1 MILFNEKI
9 MSQKYSIIRFT
20 IFFISGILFKD
31 YFNFT
36 VTSYFIRNYLIF
48 YIFFLIFYPR
58 KYFSSIL
65 SGLIVFFFTFFLG
78 IYYKN
83 IDDNDHEKDLETFE
97 YNKKYCCI
105 SMQTKLLDHEYD
117 KCIFALKTVKNGDKW
132 EEINDFIKIQI
143 FFKDTDEL
151 QPYKINYG
159 DIFLISGKLQ
169 LIESTQNP
177 YEFDFKKRL
186 QQEYIYFNDY
196 VPIYNCKLIRNSPY
210 NKLLAFIENCRFF
223 LNKQLF
229 KHIPQDDNIKGI
241 ISSMILGDKSNLTTL
256 VKEAYQK
263 TGVAHILAIS
273 GLHTVLIFAIIIWIL
288 SLFFQS
294 AKFDLFKKIIAII
307 FLYFYAIITGGNPP
321 VLRATLAITFITL
334 LNFFNKETPPIITLF
349 DSALL
354 LIILSPNIFY
364 SASFQISYSC
374 VLGILLFYKEF
385 YNIYKLL
392 YKEFYNIY
400 KLPKKLQASFI
411 QKIKI
416 KIFKIV
422 KDILIV
428 TFSTKLMLTP
438 LMIYYFHFHSSTLFN
453 FLINLIVIMIFT
465 PMILALGF
473 LVIFFSFFNSLSQIL
488 SSVLSFVVEKMN
500 EIVVLFF
507 KIPYASYTNIVWDLY
522 DIFLFYSIVCF
533 FYLAIKY
540 KKSIFIYVM
549 IAIGYLWMLKIF
561 NDDLTLI
568 NQDFCIE
575 YDVKPFTAKAYIR
588 GNKCLLQHNIP
599 EHMIDSIMKYKI
611 RPSLINYKI
620 DDINFDVKI

>member
-1 MILFNEKI
+1 

-36 VTSYFIRNYLIF
+36 VTSDFIRNYLIF

-58 KYFSSIL
+58 RYFSSIL
-65 SGLIVFFFTFFLG
+65 SGLIVFFFTFLLG

-83 IDDNDHEKDLETFE
+83 IDDNDHEKDLETLE
-97 YNKKYCCI
+97 DTKKYCCI

-117 KCIFALKTVKNGDKW
+117 KCIFTLKTVKNGDKW
-132 EEINDFIKIQI
+132 EEINDFIKVQI
-143 FFKDTDEL
+143 FFKDSDEL

-159 DIFLISGKLQ
+159 DIFLISGNLQ
-169 LIESTQNP
+169 LIPSPKNP
-177 YEFDFKKRL
+177 FEFNFKKHL
-186 QQEYIYFNDY
+186 QKEYIYFNDW
-196 VPIYNCKLIRNSPY
+196 VFLSNCKLIKNNPL
-210 NKLLAFIENCRFF
+210 NLFLAFIENCRFH
-223 LNKQLF
+223 LNKNLLRN
-229 KHIPQDDNIKGI
+229 IPQDDNIRGI
-241 ISSMILGDKSNLTTL
+241 LLAMFLGDKSKLTPQ
-256 VKEAYQK
+256 VQEAYQK
-263 TGVAHILAIS
+263 TGIGHILTIS
-273 GLHTVLIFAIIIWIL
+273 GLHCALVFTIIIMFL
-288 SLFFQS
+288 SLFLRA
-294 AKFDLFKKIIAII
+294 AKFDILKKIIALILI
-307 FLYFYAIITGGNPP
+307 FYYAAITGMNPP
-321 VLRATLAITFITL
+321 VLRVILAITFITL
-334 LNFFNKETPPIITLF
+334 LSFFNNKTQSIIILF
-349 DSALL
+349 NSALL

-364 SASFQISYSC
+364 SASFQMSYSS

-385 YNIYKLL
+385 YNIYKL
-392 YKEFYNIY
+392 
-400 KLPKKLQASFI
+400 PKKPQASFI

-416 KIFKIV
+416 KIFKVV

-428 TFSTKLMLTP
+428 TFSIKLTLPP
-438 LMIYYFHFHSSTLFN
+438 LMIYYFHFFTLCD
-453 FLINLIVIMIFT
+453 FLINPIVITIFT

-473 LVIFFSFFNSLSQIL
+473 LVIFSSFFNSLSQIL
-488 SSVLSFVVEKMN
+488 SSVLSFVVENMN
-500 EIVVLFF
+500 KIVVLFF
-507 KIPYASYTNIVWDLY
+507 KIPYVSYTNIAWDLY

-549 IAIGYLWMLKIF
+549 IAIGYLWVLKIF
-561 NDDLTLI
+561 NDDLTFI

-599 EHMIDSIMKYKI
+599 EYKINPIMEHNI

-620 DDINFDVKI
+620 DDIIFDVKI

>member
-20 IFFISGILFKD
+20 ISFISGILFKD

-65 SGLIVFFFTFFLG
+65 SGLIVFFFTFLLG

-97 YNKKYCCI
+97 DTKKYCCI

-132 EEINDFIKIQI
+132 EDINDFIKVQI
-143 FFKDTDEL
+143 FFKDSDEL
-151 QPYKINYG
+151 HPYKINYG
-159 DIFLISGKLQ
+159 DIFLISGNLKL
-169 LIESTQNP
+169 IPSPKNP
-177 YEFDFKKRL
+177 FEFNFKKHL
-186 QQEYIYFNDY
+186 QKEYIYFNDL
-196 VPIYNCKLIRNSPY
+196 VFLSNCKLIKNNPL
-210 NKLLAFIENCRFF
+210 NHFLAFIENCRFS
-223 LNKQLF
+223 LNKKLF
-229 KHIPQDDNIKGI
+229 KNIPQDDNIRGI
-241 ISSMILGDKSNLTTL
+241 LLAMFLGDKSKLTPQL
-256 VKEAYQK
+256 QEAYQK
-263 TGVAHILAIS
+263 TGIGHILAIS
-273 GLHTVLIFAIIIWIL
+273 GLHCVLVFTIIIMFL
-288 SLFFQS
+288 SLFLR
-294 AKFDLFKKIIAII
+294 ATKFDIFKKIIALTFI
-307 FLYFYAIITGGNPP
+307 FYYAAITGRDPP

-334 LNFFNKETPPIITLF
+334 LSFFNNKIQPIIILF
-349 DSALL
+349 NSVLL

-364 SASFQISYSC
+364 SASFQMSYFC
-374 VLGILLFYKEF
+374 VLGILLFYK
-385 YNIYKLL
+385 K
-392 YKEFYNIY
+392 FYNIY

-416 KIFKIV
+416 KFFKVV
-422 KDILIV
+422 KHTLII
-428 TFSTKLMLTP
+428 TMSTKLILTP
-438 LMIYYFHFHSSTLFN
+438 LMIYYFHSFALFN
-453 FLINLIVIMIFT
+453 FLINLIVITIFT

-488 SSVLSFVVEKMN
+488 SSVLSFVVENMN
-500 EIVVLFF
+500 EIVVLFS
-507 KIPYASYTNIVWDLY
+507 KIPYASYTNIAWDLY

-540 KKSIFIYVM
+540 KKSIFIYV
-549 IAIGYLWMLKIF
+549 IIVIGYLWMLKIF
-561 NDDLTLI
+561 NDDLTFI

-599 EHMIDSIMKYKI
+599 EYMIDSIMKYKI

-620 DDINFDVKI
+620 EDIVFDVKI

>member
-1 MILFNEKI
+1 MP
-9 MSQKYSIIRFT
+9 QKYSIVRFT

-36 VTSYFIRNYLIF
+36 VTSGFIRNYLIF
-48 YIFFLIFYPR
+48 YIFFLFFYPR

-65 SGLIVFFFTFFLG
+65 SGLIVFFFTFLLG

-83 IDDNDHEKDLETFE
+83 IDDNDHEKDLETLE
-97 YNKKYCCI
+97 DTKKYCCI

-117 KCIFALKTVKNGDKW
+117 KCIFLLKAVKNGDKW
-132 EEINDFIKIQI
+132 ENINDFIKIQI
-143 FFKDTDEL
+143 FLNDIDEL
-151 QPYKINYG
+151 QSYKINYG
-159 DIFLISGKLQ
+159 DVFKISGKLQ

-177 YEFDFKKRL
+177 YEFDFKKQL

-196 VPIYNCKLIRNSPY
+196 VPIYNCKLIRNDPY
-210 NKLLAFIENCRFF
+210 NKLLAFVENCRFF

-229 KHIPQDDNIKGI
+229 KHIPQDDNIRGI
-241 ISSMILGDKSNLTTL
+241 ISSMILGDKSNLTPL

-263 TGVAHILAIS
+263 TGVVHILAIS
-273 GLHTVLIFAIIIWIL
+273 GLHTVLIFAIIIWIS
-288 SLFFQS
+288 SLFFHS
-294 AKFDLFKKIIAII
+294 AKFDLFKKIIALTFI
-307 FLYFYAIITGGNPP
+307 FYYAAITGMNPP

-364 SASFQISYSC
+364 SASFQMSYFC
-374 VLGILLFYKEF
+374 VLGILLFYK
-385 YNIYKLL
+385 K
-392 YKEFYNIY
+392 FYNIY

-416 KIFKIV
+416 KFFKIV
-422 KDILIV
+422 KDTLII
-428 TFSTKLMLTP
+428 TMSTKLTLTP
-438 LMIYYFHFHSSTLFN
+438 LMIYYFHSFTLFN
-453 FLINLIVIMIFT
+453 FLINLIVITIFT

-473 LVIFFSFFNSLSQIL
+473 LVIFFSFLNSFSQLL
-488 SSVLSFVVEKMN
+488 SSFLSFVVENMN
-500 EIVVLFF
+500 GIVVLFF

-568 NQDFCIE
+568 NQNFCIE
-575 YDVKPFTAKAYIR
+575 YDVKPFTVKAYIR

>member
-31 YFNFT
+31 FFNFT
-36 VTSYFIRNYLIF
+36 VTSNFIRNYLIF

-65 SGLIVFFFTFFLG
+65 SGLIVFFFTFLLG

-97 YNKKYCCI
+97 DTKKYCCI
-105 SMQTKLLDHEYD
+105 SLQTKLLDHEYD
-117 KCIFALKTVKNGDKW
+117 KCIFALKTVKNGDKC
-132 EEINDFIKIQI
+132 ENINDFIKIQI
-143 FFKDTDEL
+143 FFNDSDEL

-159 DIFLISGKLQ
+159 DIFLISGNLKL
-169 LIESTQNP
+169 IPSPKNP
-177 YEFDFKKRL
+177 FEFNFKKHL
-186 QQEYIYFNDY
+186 QKEYIYFNDW
-196 VPIYNCKLIRNSPY
+196 VFLSNCKFIKNNPLNRF
-210 NKLLAFIENCRFF
+210 LAFIENCRFS
-223 LNKQLF
+223 LNKKLL
-229 KHIPQDDNIKGI
+229 KNIPQDDNIRGI
-241 ISSMILGDKSNLTTL
+241 LLAMFLGDKSKLTPQL
-256 VKEAYQK
+256 QEAYQK
-263 TGVAHILAIS
+263 TSIGHILAIS
-273 GLHTVLIFAIIIWIL
+273 GLHCVLVFTIIIMFL
-288 SLFFQS
+288 SLFLRA
-294 AKFDLFKKIIAII
+294 AKFDIFKKIIALI
-307 FLYFYAIITGGNPP
+307 FIFYYAAITGRDPP

-334 LNFFNKETPPIITLF
+334 LSFFNNKTQPIIILF
-349 DSALL
+349 NSVLL

-364 SASFQISYSC
+364 SASFQMSYSC

-416 KIFKIV
+416 KFFKIV
-422 KDILIV
+422 KDTLIV
-428 TFSTKLMLTP
+428 TMSTKLTSTP
-438 LMIYYFHFHSSTLFN
+438 LIIYYFHSFTLFD
-453 FLINLIVIMIFT
+453 FLINLIVITIFT

-488 SSVLSFVVEKMN
+488 SSVLSFVVENMN
-500 EIVVLFF
+500 EIVVLFS
-507 KIPYASYTNIVWDLY
+507 KIPYASYTNIAWDLY

-540 KKSIFIYVM
+540 KKSIFIYVI

-561 NDDLTLI
+561 NDDLTFI

-620 DDINFDVKI
+620 DDIVFDVKI

>member
-1 MILFNEKI
+1 

-36 VTSYFIRNYLIF
+36 VTSDFIRNYLIF

-58 KYFSSIL
+58 RYFSSIL
-65 SGLIVFFFTFFLG
+65 SGLIVFFFTFLLG

-83 IDDNDHEKDLETFE
+83 IDDNDHEKDLETLE
-97 YNKKYCCI
+97 DTKKYCCI

-117 KCIFALKTVKNGDKW
+117 KCIFTLKTVKNGDKW
-132 EEINDFIKIQI
+132 EEINDFIKVQI
-143 FFKDTDEL
+143 FFKDSDEL

-159 DIFLISGKLQ
+159 DIFLISGNLQ
-169 LIESTQNP
+169 LIPSPKNP
-177 YEFDFKKRL
+177 FEFNFKKHL
-186 QQEYIYFNDY
+186 QKEYIYFNDW
-196 VPIYNCKLIRNSPY
+196 VFLSNCKLIKNNPL
-210 NKLLAFIENCRFF
+210 NLFLAFIENCRFH
-223 LNKQLF
+223 LNKNLL
-229 KHIPQDDNIKGI
+229 KNIPQDDNIRGI
-241 ISSMILGDKSNLTTL
+241 LLAMFLGDKSKLTPQ
-256 VKEAYQK
+256 VQEAYQK
-263 TGVAHILAIS
+263 TGIGHILTIS
-273 GLHTVLIFAIIIWIL
+273 GLHCALVFTIIIMFL
-288 SLFFQS
+288 SLFLRA
-294 AKFDLFKKIIAII
+294 AKFDILKKIIALILI
-307 FLYFYAIITGGNPP
+307 FYYAAITGMNPP
-321 VLRATLAITFITL
+321 VLRAILAITFITL
-334 LNFFNKETPPIITLF
+334 LSFFNNKTQSIIILF
-349 DSALL
+349 NSALL

-364 SASFQISYSC
+364 SASFQMSYSS

-385 YNIYKLL
+385 YNIYKL
-392 YKEFYNIY
+392 
-400 KLPKKLQASFI
+400 PKKPQDSFI

-416 KIFKIV
+416 KIFKVV

-428 TFSTKLMLTP
+428 TFSIKLTLPP
-438 LMIYYFHFHSSTLFN
+438 LMIYYFHFFTLCDL
-453 FLINLIVIMIFT
+453 LINPIVITIFT

-473 LVIFFSFFNSLSQIL
+473 LVIFSSFFNSLSQIL
-488 SSVLSFVVEKMN
+488 SSVLSFVVENMN
-500 EIVVLFF
+500 KIVVLFF
-507 KIPYASYTNIVWDLY
+507 KIPYVSYTNIAWDLY

-549 IAIGYLWMLKIF
+549 IAIGYLWVLKIF
-561 NDDLTLI
+561 NDDLTFI

-599 EHMIDSIMKYKI
+599 EYKINPIMEHNI

-620 DDINFDVKI
+620 DDIFFDVKI

>member
-1 MILFNEKI
+1 

-20 IFFISGILFKD
+20 ISFISGILFKD

-36 VTSYFIRNYLIF
+36 VTSDFIRNYLIF

-65 SGLIVFFFTFFLG
+65 SGLIVFFFTFLLG

-97 YNKKYCCI
+97 DTKKYCCI

-132 EEINDFIKIQI
+132 EDINDFIKVQI
-143 FFKDTDEL
+143 FFKDSDEL
-151 QPYKINYG
+151 HPYKINYG
-159 DIFLISGKLQ
+159 DIFLISGNLQ
-169 LIESTQNP
+169 SIPSPKNP
-177 YEFDFKKRL
+177 FEFNFKKHL
-186 QQEYIYFNDY
+186 QKEYIYFNDL
-196 VPIYNCKLIRNSPY
+196 VFLSNCKLIKNNPL
-210 NKLLAFIENCRFF
+210 NHFLAFIENCRFS
-223 LNKQLF
+223 LNKNLL
-229 KHIPQDDNIKGI
+229 KNIPQDDNIRGI
-241 ISSMILGDKSNLTTL
+241 LLAMFLGDKSKLTPQL
-256 VKEAYQK
+256 QEAYQK
-263 TGVAHILAIS
+263 TGIGHILAIS
-273 GLHTVLIFAIIIWIL
+273 GLHCVLVFTIIIMFL
-288 SLFFQS
+288 SLFLRA
-294 AKFDLFKKIIAII
+294 AKFDIFKKIIALSFI
-307 FLYFYAIITGGNPP
+307 FYYAAITGRDPP

-334 LNFFNKETPPIITLF
+334 LSFFNNKIQPIIILF
-349 DSALL
+349 NSVLL

-364 SASFQISYSC
+364 SASFQMSYFC
-374 VLGILLFYKEF
+374 VLGILLFYK
-385 YNIYKLL
+385 K
-392 YKEFYNIY
+392 FYNIY

-416 KIFKIV
+416 KFFKVV
-422 KDILIV
+422 KHTLII
-428 TFSTKLMLTP
+428 TMSTKLILTP
-438 LMIYYFHFHSSTLFN
+438 LMIYYFHSFALFN
-453 FLINLIVIMIFT
+453 FLINLIVITIFT

-488 SSVLSFVVEKMN
+488 SSVLSFVVENMN
-500 EIVVLFF
+500 EIVVLFS
-507 KIPYASYTNIVWDLY
+507 KIPYASYTNIAWDLY

-540 KKSIFIYVM
+540 KKSIFIYV
-549 IAIGYLWMLKIF
+549 IIVIGYLWMLKIF
-561 NDDLTLI
+561 NDDLTFI

-575 YDVKPFTAKAYIR
+575 YDVKPFTVKAYIR
-588 GNKCLLQHNIP
+588 GNKCLLQHNIS

-620 DDINFDVKI
+620 DDIVFDVKI

>member
-1 MILFNEKI
+1 M
-9 MSQKYSIIRFT
+9 
-20 IFFISGILFKD
+20 
-31 YFNFT
+31 
-36 VTSYFIRNYLIF
+36 IF

-65 SGLIVFFFTFFLG
+65 SGLIVFFFIFFLG

-97 YNKKYCCI
+97 DTKKYYCI

-132 EEINDFIKIQI
+132 EEINDFIKVQI
-143 FFKDTDEL
+143 FFKDSDEL
-151 QPYKINYG
+151 HPYKINYG
-159 DIFLISGKLQ
+159 DIFLISGNLQ
-169 LIESTQNP
+169 LIESPQNP
-177 YEFDFKKRL
+177 YEFDFKKQL
-186 QQEYIYFNDY
+186 QQEYIYFNDL
-196 VPIYNCKLIRNSPY
+196 VFLSNCKLIKNNPLNRF
-210 NKLLAFIENCRFF
+210 LAFIENCRFS
-223 LNKQLF
+223 LNKKLL
-229 KHIPQDDNIKGI
+229 KNIPQDDNIRGI
-241 ISSMILGDKSNLTTL
+241 LLAMFLGDKSKLTSQ
-256 VKEAYQK
+256 VQEAYQK
-263 TGVAHILAIS
+263 TGIGHILAIS
-273 GLHTVLIFAIIIWIL
+273 GLHCVLVFTIIIMFL
-288 SLFFQS
+288 SLFLRA
-294 AKFDLFKKIIAII
+294 AKFDIFKKIIALTFI
-307 FLYFYAIITGGNPP
+307 FYYAAITGRDPP

-334 LNFFNKETPPIITLF
+334 LSFFNNKTQPIIILF

-354 LIILSPNIFY
+354 LIMLSPNIFY
-364 SASFQISYSC
+364 SASFQMSYSC

-416 KIFKIV
+416 KIFKVV

-428 TFSTKLMLTP
+428 TFSTKLTLTP
-438 LMIYYFHFHSSTLFN
+438 LMIYYFHFYSSTLFN
-453 FLINLIVIMIFT
+453 FLINLIVITIFT

-488 SSVLSFVVEKMN
+488 SSVLSFVVENMN

-507 KIPYASYTNIVWDLY
+507 KIPYASYTNIAWDLY

-540 KKSIFIYVM
+540 KKSIFIYVI

-561 NDDLTLI
+561 NDDLTFI

-620 DDINFDVKI
+620 DDIVFDVKI

>member
-1 MILFNEKI
+1 

-36 VTSYFIRNYLIF
+36 VTSDFIRNYLIF

-65 SGLIVFFFTFFLG
+65 SGLIVFFFTFLLG
-78 IYYKN
+78 NYYKN
-83 IDDNDHEKDLETFE
+83 IDDNDHEKDLETLE
-97 YNKKYCCI
+97 DTKKYCCI

-117 KCIFALKTVKNGDKW
+117 KCIFLLKAVKNGDKW

-143 FFKDTDEL
+143 SFNDIDEL
-151 QPYKINYG
+151 QSYKINYG
-159 DIFLISGKLQ
+159 DVFKISGKLQ
-169 LIESTQNP
+169 LIESPQNP
-177 YEFDFKKRL
+177 YEFDFKKQL

-210 NKLLAFIENCRFF
+210 NKLLAFIENCRFS
-223 LNKQLF
+223 LNKKLF
-229 KHIPQDDNIKGI
+229 KNIPQDDNIRGI
-241 ISSMILGDKSNLTTL
+241 LLAMFLGDKSKLTPQIQ
-256 VKEAYQK
+256 EAYQK

-273 GLHTVLIFAIIIWIL
+273 GLHCVLVFTIIIMFL
-288 SLFFQS
+288 SLFLRA
-294 AKFDLFKKIIAII
+294 AKFDIFKKIIALTFI
-307 FLYFYAIITGGNPP
+307 FYYAAITGMNPP

-334 LNFFNKETPPIITLF
+334 LSFFNKETPQIITLF

-364 SASFQISYSC
+364 SASFQMSYSC

-453 FLINLIVIMIFT
+453 FLINLIVITIFT

-488 SSVLSFVVEKMN
+488 SSVLFFVVENMN
-500 EIVVLFF
+500 EIVVFF
-507 KIPYASYTNIVWDLY
+507 SKIPYTSYTNIAWDLY

-549 IAIGYLWMLKIF
+549 IAIGYLWVLKIF
-561 NDDLTLI
+561 NDDLTFI

-599 EHMIDSIMKYKI
+599 EYKMNSIMKHKI
-611 RPSLINYKI
+611 MPSLINYKV
-620 DDINFDVKI
+620 DDISFEVI

>member
-1 MILFNEKI
+1 

-36 VTSYFIRNYLIF
+36 VTSNFIRNYLIF

-97 YNKKYCCI
+97 DTKKYCCI

-132 EEINDFIKIQI
+132 EEINDFIKVQI
-143 FFKDTDEL
+143 FFKDSDEL
-151 QPYKINYG
+151 HPYKINYG
-159 DIFLISGKLQ
+159 DIFLISGNLQ
-169 LIESTQNP
+169 SIPSPKNP
-177 YEFDFKKRL
+177 FEFNFKKHL
-186 QQEYIYFNDY
+186 QKEYIYFKDY
-196 VPIYNCKLIRNSPY
+196 VFLSNCKLIKNNPLNRF
-210 NKLLAFIENCRFF
+210 LAFIENCRFS
-223 LNKQLF
+223 LNKNLL
-229 KHIPQDDNIKGI
+229 KNIPQDDNIRGI
-241 ISSMILGDKSNLTTL
+241 LLAMFLGDKSKLTPQL
-256 VKEAYQK
+256 QEAYQK
-263 TGVAHILAIS
+263 TGIGHILAIS
-273 GLHTVLIFAIIIWIL
+273 GLHCVLVFTIIIMFL
-288 SLFFQS
+288 SLFLRA
-294 AKFDLFKKIIAII
+294 AKFDIFKKIIALSFI
-307 FLYFYAIITGGNPP
+307 FYYAAITGRDPP

-334 LNFFNKETPPIITLF
+334 LSFFNNKTQPIIILF

-354 LIILSPNIFY
+354 LIMLSPNIFY
-364 SASFQISYSC
+364 SASFQMSYSC

-416 KIFKIV
+416 KIFKVV

-428 TFSTKLMLTP
+428 TFSTKLTLTP

-453 FLINLIVIMIFT
+453 FLINLIVITIFT

-488 SSVLSFVVEKMN
+488 SSVLSFVVENMN

-575 YDVKPFTAKAYIR
+575 YDVKPFTAKAYIC

-620 DDINFDVKI
+620 DDIVFDVKI

>member
-1 MILFNEKI
+1 
-9 MSQKYSIIRFT
+9 MSRKYSIIRFT
-20 IFFISGILFKD
+20 MFFISGILFKD

-36 VTSYFIRNYLIF
+36 VTSDFIHNYLIF

-65 SGLIVFFFTFFLG
+65 SGLIVFFFTFLLG

-83 IDDNDHEKDLETFE
+83 IDDNDHEKDLETIE
-97 YNKKYCCI
+97 DTKKYCCI

-132 EEINDFIKIQI
+132 EEINDFIKVQI
-143 FFKDTDEL
+143 FFKDSDEL

-159 DIFLISGKLQ
+159 DIFLISGNLKL
-169 LIESTQNP
+169 IPSPKNP
-177 YEFDFKKRL
+177 FEFNFKKHL
-186 QQEYIYFNDY
+186 QKEYIYFNDY
-196 VPIYNCKLIRNSPY
+196 VFLSNCKLIKNNPLNRF
-210 NKLLAFIENCRFF
+210 LAFIENCRFS
-223 LNKQLF
+223 LNKKLF
-229 KHIPQDDNIKGI
+229 KNIPQDDNIRGI
-241 ISSMILGDKSNLTTL
+241 LLAMFLGDKSKLTPQL
-256 VKEAYQK
+256 QEAYQK
-263 TGVAHILAIS
+263 TGIGHILAIS
-273 GLHTVLIFAIIIWIL
+273 GLHCVLVFTIIIMFL
-288 SLFFQS
+288 SLFLR
-294 AKFDLFKKIIAII
+294 ATKFDIFKKIIALTFI
-307 FLYFYAIITGGNPP
+307 FYYAAITGMNPP

-334 LNFFNKETPPIITLF
+334 LNFFNNKTQPIIILF
-349 DSALL
+349 NSVLL

-364 SASFQISYSC
+364 SASFQMSYSC
-374 VLGILLFYKEF
+374 VLGILLF
-385 YNIYKLL
+385 

-416 KIFKIV
+416 KFFKIV
-422 KDILIV
+422 KDTLKV
-428 TFSTKLMLTP
+428 TFSTKLTLTP
-438 LMIYYFHFHSSTLFN
+438 LMIYYFHSFTLFN
-453 FLINLIVIMIFT
+453 FLINLIVITIFT

-488 SSVLSFVVEKMN
+488 SSVLSFVVENMN
-500 EIVVLFF
+500 GIVVLFF
-507 KIPYASYTNIVWDLY
+507 KIPYVSYTNIVWDLY

-549 IAIGYLWMLKIF
+549 IAIGYLWVLKIF

-568 NQDFCIE
+568 NQNFCIE
-575 YDVKPFTAKAYIR
+575 YDVKPFTVKAYIR

>member
-1 MILFNEKI
+1 

-20 IFFISGILFKD
+20 ISFISGILFKD

-36 VTSYFIRNYLIF
+36 VTSDFIRNYLIF

-65 SGLIVFFFTFFLG
+65 SGLIVFFFTFLLG

-97 YNKKYCCI
+97 DTKKYYCI

-132 EEINDFIKIQI
+132 EDINDFIKVQI
-143 FFKDTDEL
+143 FFKDSDEL
-151 QPYKINYG
+151 HPYKINYG
-159 DIFLISGKLQ
+159 DIFLISGNLQ
-169 LIESTQNP
+169 SIPSPKNP
-177 YEFDFKKRL
+177 FEFNFKKHL
-186 QQEYIYFNDY
+186 QKEYIYFNDL
-196 VPIYNCKLIRNSPY
+196 VFLSNCKLIKNNPL
-210 NKLLAFIENCRFF
+210 NHFLAFIENCRFS
-223 LNKQLF
+223 LNKNLL
-229 KHIPQDDNIKGI
+229 KNIPQDDNIRGI
-241 ISSMILGDKSNLTTL
+241 LLAMFLGDKSKLTPQL
-256 VKEAYQK
+256 QEAYQK
-263 TGVAHILAIS
+263 TGIGHILAIS
-273 GLHTVLIFAIIIWIL
+273 GLHCVLVFTIIIMFL
-288 SLFFQS
+288 SLFLRA
-294 AKFDLFKKIIAII
+294 AKFDIFKKIIALSFI
-307 FLYFYAIITGGNPP
+307 FYYAAITGRDPP

-334 LNFFNKETPPIITLF
+334 LSFFNNKIQPIIILF
-349 DSALL
+349 NSVLL

-364 SASFQISYSC
+364 SASFQMSYFC
-374 VLGILLFYKEF
+374 VLGILLFYK
-385 YNIYKLL
+385 K
-392 YKEFYNIY
+392 FYNIY

-416 KIFKIV
+416 KFFKVV
-422 KDILIV
+422 KHTLII
-428 TFSTKLMLTP
+428 TMSTKLILTP
-438 LMIYYFHFHSSTLFN
+438 LMIYYFHSFALFN
-453 FLINLIVIMIFT
+453 FLINLIVITIFT

-488 SSVLSFVVEKMN
+488 SSVLSFVVENMN
-500 EIVVLFF
+500 EIVVLFS
-507 KIPYASYTNIVWDLY
+507 KIPYASYTNIAWDLY

-540 KKSIFIYVM
+540 KKSIFIYV
-549 IAIGYLWMLKIF
+549 IIVIGYLWMLKIF
-561 NDDLTLI
+561 NDDLTFI

-575 YDVKPFTAKAYIR
+575 YDVKPFTVKAYIR
-588 GNKCLLQHNIP
+588 GNKCLLQHNIS

-620 DDINFDVKI
+620 DDIVFDVKI

>member
-20 IFFISGILFKD
+20 ISFISGILFKD

-36 VTSYFIRNYLIF
+36 VTSDFIRNYLIF

-65 SGLIVFFFTFFLG
+65 SGLIVFFFTFLLG

-97 YNKKYCCI
+97 DTKKYCCI

-132 EEINDFIKIQI
+132 EDINDFIKVQI
-143 FFKDTDEL
+143 FFKDSDEL
-151 QPYKINYG
+151 HPYKINYG
-159 DIFLISGKLQ
+159 DIFLISGNLQ
-169 LIESTQNP
+169 SIPSPKNP
-177 YEFDFKKRL
+177 FEFNFKKHL
-186 QQEYIYFNDY
+186 QKEYIYFNDL
-196 VPIYNCKLIRNSPY
+196 VFLSNCKLIKNNPL
-210 NKLLAFIENCRFF
+210 NHFLAFIENCRFS
-223 LNKQLF
+223 LNKNLL
-229 KHIPQDDNIKGI
+229 KNIPQDDNIRGI
-241 ISSMILGDKSNLTTL
+241 LLAMFLGDKSKLTPQL
-256 VKEAYQK
+256 QEAYQK
-263 TGVAHILAIS
+263 TGIGHILAIS
-273 GLHTVLIFAIIIWIL
+273 GLHCVLVFTIIIMFL
-288 SLFFQS
+288 SLFLRA
-294 AKFDLFKKIIAII
+294 AKFDIFKKIIALSFI
-307 FLYFYAIITGGNPP
+307 FYYAAITGRDPP

-334 LNFFNKETPPIITLF
+334 LSFFNNKIQPIIILF
-349 DSALL
+349 NSVLL

-364 SASFQISYSC
+364 SASFQMSYFC
-374 VLGILLFYKEF
+374 VLGILLFYK
-385 YNIYKLL
+385 K
-392 YKEFYNIY
+392 FYNIY

-416 KIFKIV
+416 KFFKVV
-422 KDILIV
+422 KHTLII
-428 TFSTKLMLTP
+428 TMSTKLILTP
-438 LMIYYFHFHSSTLFN
+438 LMIYYFHSFALFN
-453 FLINLIVIMIFT
+453 FLINLIVITIFT

-488 SSVLSFVVEKMN
+488 SSVLSFVVENMN
-500 EIVVLFF
+500 EIVVLFS
-507 KIPYASYTNIVWDLY
+507 KIPYASYTNIAWDLY

-540 KKSIFIYVM
+540 KKSIFIYV
-549 IAIGYLWMLKIF
+549 IIVIGYLWMLKIF
-561 NDDLTLI
+561 NDDLTFI

-575 YDVKPFTAKAYIR
+575 YDVKPFTVKAYIR
-588 GNKCLLQHNIP
+588 GNKCLLQHNIS

-620 DDINFDVKI
+620 DDIVFDVKI

>member
-1 MILFNEKI
+1 
-9 MSQKYSIIRFT
+9 
-20 IFFISGILFKD
+20 
-31 YFNFT
+31 
-36 VTSYFIRNYLIF
+36 
-48 YIFFLIFYPR
+48 
-58 KYFSSIL
+58 
-65 SGLIVFFFTFFLG
+65 
-78 IYYKN
+78 
-83 IDDNDHEKDLETFE
+83 
-97 YNKKYCCI
+97 
-105 SMQTKLLDHEYD
+105 MQTKLLDHEYD

-132 EEINDFIKIQI
+132 EEINDFIKVQI
-143 FFKDTDEL
+143 FFKDSDEL
-151 QPYKINYG
+151 HPYKINYG
-159 DIFLISGKLQ
+159 DIFLISGNLQ
-169 LIESTQNP
+169 LIESPQNP
-177 YEFDFKKRL
+177 YEFDFKKQL
-186 QQEYIYFNDY
+186 QQEYIYFNDL
-196 VPIYNCKLIRNSPY
+196 VFLSNCKLIKNNPLNRF
-210 NKLLAFIENCRFF
+210 LAFIENCRFS
-223 LNKQLF
+223 LNKKLL
-229 KHIPQDDNIKGI
+229 KNIPQDDNIRGI
-241 ISSMILGDKSNLTTL
+241 LLAMFLGDKSKLTSQ
-256 VKEAYQK
+256 VQEAYQK
-263 TGVAHILAIS
+263 TGIGHILAIS
-273 GLHTVLIFAIIIWIL
+273 GLHCVLVFTIIIMFL
-288 SLFFQS
+288 SLFLRA
-294 AKFDLFKKIIAII
+294 AKFDIFKKIIALTFI
-307 FLYFYAIITGGNPP
+307 FYYAAITGRDPP

-334 LNFFNKETPPIITLF
+334 LSFFNNKTQPIIILF

-354 LIILSPNIFY
+354 LIMLSPNIFY
-364 SASFQISYSC
+364 SASFQMSYSC

-416 KIFKIV
+416 KIFKVV

-428 TFSTKLMLTP
+428 TFSTKLTLTP
-438 LMIYYFHFHSSTLFN
+438 LMIYYFHFYSSTLFN
-453 FLINLIVIMIFT
+453 FLINLIVITIFT

-488 SSVLSFVVEKMN
+488 SSVLSFVVENMN

-507 KIPYASYTNIVWDLY
+507 KIPYASYTNIAWDLY

-540 KKSIFIYVM
+540 KKSIFIYVI

-561 NDDLTLI
+561 NDDLTFI

-620 DDINFDVKI
+620 DDIVFDVKI

>member
-1 MILFNEKI
+1 

-65 SGLIVFFFTFFLG
+65 SGLIVFFFTFLLG

-97 YNKKYCCI
+97 DTKKYCCI

-132 EEINDFIKIQI
+132 EDINDFIKVQI
-143 FFKDTDEL
+143 FFKDSDEL
-151 QPYKINYG
+151 HPYKINYG
-159 DIFLISGKLQ
+159 DIFLISGNLQ
-169 LIESTQNP
+169 SIPSPKNP
-177 YEFDFKKRL
+177 FEFNFKKHL
-186 QQEYIYFNDY
+186 QKEYIYFNDL
-196 VPIYNCKLIRNSPY
+196 VFLSNCKLIKNNPL
-210 NKLLAFIENCRFF
+210 NHFLAFIENCRFS
-223 LNKQLF
+223 LNKNLL
-229 KHIPQDDNIKGI
+229 KNIPQDDNIRGI
-241 ISSMILGDKSNLTTL
+241 LLAMFLGDKSKLTPQL
-256 VKEAYQK
+256 QEAYQK
-263 TGVAHILAIS
+263 TGIGHILAIS
-273 GLHTVLIFAIIIWIL
+273 GLHCVLVFTIIIMFL
-288 SLFFQS
+288 SLFLRA
-294 AKFDLFKKIIAII
+294 AKFDIFKKIIALSFI
-307 FLYFYAIITGGNPP
+307 FYYAAITGRDPP

-334 LNFFNKETPPIITLF
+334 LSFFNNKIQPIIILF
-349 DSALL
+349 NSVLL

-364 SASFQISYSC
+364 SASFQMSYFC
-374 VLGILLFYKEF
+374 VLGILLFYK
-385 YNIYKLL
+385 K
-392 YKEFYNIY
+392 FYNIY

-416 KIFKIV
+416 KFFKVV
-422 KDILIV
+422 KHTLII
-428 TFSTKLMLTP
+428 TMSTKLILTP
-438 LMIYYFHFHSSTLFN
+438 LMIYYFHSFALFN
-453 FLINLIVIMIFT
+453 FLINLIVITIFT

-488 SSVLSFVVEKMN
+488 SSVLSFVVENMN
-500 EIVVLFF
+500 EIVVLFS
-507 KIPYASYTNIVWDLY
+507 KIPYASYTNIAWDLY

-540 KKSIFIYVM
+540 KKSIFIYV
-549 IAIGYLWMLKIF
+549 IIVIGYLWMLKIF
-561 NDDLTLI
+561 NDDLTFI

-575 YDVKPFTAKAYIR
+575 YDVKPFTVKAYIR
-588 GNKCLLQHNIP
+588 GNKCLLQHNIS

-620 DDINFDVKI
+620 DDIVFDVKI

>member
-1 MILFNEKI
+1 

-20 IFFISGILFKD
+20 ISFISGILFKD

-36 VTSYFIRNYLIF
+36 VTSDFIRNYLIF

-65 SGLIVFFFTFFLG
+65 SGLIVFFFTFLLG

-97 YNKKYCCI
+97 DTKKYCCI
-105 SMQTKLLDHEYD
+105 SLQTKLLDHEYD

-132 EEINDFIKIQI
+132 EDINDFIKVQI
-143 FFKDTDEL
+143 FFKDSDEL
-151 QPYKINYG
+151 HPYKINYG
-159 DIFLISGKLQ
+159 DIFLISGNLQ
-169 LIESTQNP
+169 SIPSPKNP
-177 YEFDFKKRL
+177 FEFNFKKHL
-186 QQEYIYFNDY
+186 QKEYIYFNDL
-196 VPIYNCKLIRNSPY
+196 VFLSNCKLIKNNPL
-210 NKLLAFIENCRFF
+210 NHFLAFIENCRFS
-223 LNKQLF
+223 LNKNLL
-229 KHIPQDDNIKGI
+229 KNIPQDDNIRGI
-241 ISSMILGDKSNLTTL
+241 LLAMFLGDKSKLTPQL
-256 VKEAYQK
+256 QEAYQK
-263 TGVAHILAIS
+263 TGIGHILAIS
-273 GLHTVLIFAIIIWIL
+273 GLHCVLVFTIIIMFL
-288 SLFFQS
+288 SLFLRA
-294 AKFDLFKKIIAII
+294 AKFDIFKKIIALSFI
-307 FLYFYAIITGGNPP
+307 FYYAAITGRDPP

-334 LNFFNKETPPIITLF
+334 LSFFNNKIQPIIILF
-349 DSALL
+349 NSVLL

-364 SASFQISYSC
+364 SASFQMSYFC
-374 VLGILLFYKEF
+374 VLGILLFYK
-385 YNIYKLL
+385 K
-392 YKEFYNIY
+392 FYNIY

-416 KIFKIV
+416 KFFKVV
-422 KDILIV
+422 KHTLII
-428 TFSTKLMLTP
+428 TMSTKLILTP
-438 LMIYYFHFHSSTLFN
+438 LMIYYFHSFALFN
-453 FLINLIVIMIFT
+453 FLINLIVITIFT

-488 SSVLSFVVEKMN
+488 SSVLSFVVENMN
-500 EIVVLFF
+500 EIVVLFS
-507 KIPYASYTNIVWDLY
+507 KIPYASYTNIAWDLY

-540 KKSIFIYVM
+540 KKSIFIYV
-549 IAIGYLWMLKIF
+549 IIVIGYLWMLKIF

-575 YDVKPFTAKAYIR
+575 YDVKPFTVKAYIR
-588 GNKCLLQHNIP
+588 GNKCLLQHNIS

-620 DDINFDVKI
+620 DDIVFDVKI